1 MRVIGAAVVL
11 GELRVLS
18 VRADARNHCDAV
30 GIVHQLADAA
40 SGRWRG
46 GVQEAR
52 DVHLQEDVG
61 HAAVLCE
68 MVSKVVLCPLGN
80 DVCVETTNV
89 VVELGYPN
97 AFSIYNYPTS
107 ERICNPLPHSPA
119 H

>member
-1 MRVIGAAVVL
+1 
-11 GELRVLS
+11 
-18 VRADARNHCDAV
+18 
-30 GIVHQLADAA
+30 
-40 SGRWRG
+40 
-46 GVQEAR
+46 
-52 DVHLQEDVG
+52 
-61 HAAVLCE
+61 

-89 VVELGYPN
+89 VMELGYPN